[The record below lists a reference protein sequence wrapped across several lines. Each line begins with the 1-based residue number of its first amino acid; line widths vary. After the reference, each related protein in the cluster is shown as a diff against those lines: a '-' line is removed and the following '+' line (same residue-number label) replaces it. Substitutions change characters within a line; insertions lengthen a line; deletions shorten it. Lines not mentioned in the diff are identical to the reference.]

1 MSERDG
7 LLRNRWES
15 SGSNQQQANQP
26 NTFTLRFRDLLE
38 RYPPE
43 IDILQTAVFSI
54 ASSKHSPYRNAN
66 DVWDLDWEEFISVS
80 DWVHMCS
87 AAESAAHRDAAIQTK

>member
-1 MSERDG
+1 
-7 LLRNRWES
+7 
-15 SGSNQQQANQP
+15 
-26 NTFTLRFRDLLE
+26 
-38 RYPPE
+38 
-43 IDILQTAVFSI
+43 VFSI